1 MSLGY
6 DDFFLVVVMT
16 RVKHVMFFVV
26 FKGFFCANRASFSK
40 LGHVWGSSPF
50 IFPIGKMIARSLYT
64 HA

>member
-1 MSLGY
+1 
-6 DDFFLVVVMT
+6 MT